1 MSLISWLIW
10 SSSLATGSGV
20 AGTLAD
26 AEAEPEAKPGVPDE
40 VEPEDDGVS
49 DSTAE
54 ADAETLELAGGGV
67 DGTGVALCLL
77 QPAKAS
83 ATSSIAAATVAG
95 RAWWRINFEALHV
108 ADRPAAPI
116 IAAIF
121 QLANGP
127 VASAV

>member
-20 AGTLAD
+20 AGTPAD
-26 AEAEPEAKPGVPDE
+26 AEAEPEAEPGVADE
-40 VEPEDDGVS
+40 VEPEGDAAP

-54 ADAETLELAGGGV
+54 AEGVVVEVAGGGV

-83 ATSSIAAATVAG
+83 ATNSIAAATVAG
-95 RAWWRINFEALHV
+95 RAWWRINFEALLV
-108 ADRPAAPI
+108 ADRLAAPI

-127 VASAV
+127 VVSAA

>member
-26 AEAEPEAKPGVPDE
+26 ADAEPEAEPGVAVE
-40 VEPEDDGVS
+40 VEPEGDAAP

-54 ADAETLELAGGGV
+54 AEGDALDVAGDV
-67 DGTGVALCLL
+67 IDGTCVALGWP

-83 ATSSIAAATVAG
+83 ATSSIVAATAAG
-95 RAWWRINFEALHV
+95 RAMGRINFEALLV
-108 ADRPAAPI
+108 ANRLATPI
-116 IAAIF
+116 IAA
-121 QLANGP
+121 QGTLSNGP
-127 VASAV
+127 VVSAV